1 MYEKFYRGKMG
12 GDLYRM
18 QQRERPSDARPLM
31 PQHMSGLPVPVE
43 EPVPEPAT
51 IPTPEPQKEGLSR
64 LIPQGISS
72 LAQSDDILILGILIL
87 LLSEKSDLD
96 ITLLLAL
103 LLLK

>member
-31 PQHMSGLPVPVE
+31 PQHVSGLPVP
-43 EPVPEPAT
+43 EPVAEPAP
-51 IPTPEPQKEGLSR
+51 IEPPPPQKEGIAR
-64 LIPQGISS
+64 LIPQSISS
-72 LAQSDDILILGILIL
+72 LAQSDDVLILGILIL

-96 ITLLLAL
+96 ITLLLTL